1 MDTLHNS
8 TEQVTPHHVVKILI
22 EQTPTYNLISDRV
35 ESSDNV
41 FRNLCSYDHSLRSL
55 AVLGGLGEGLGGA
68 GGGKCGREEIRPA
81 QKLCVFELCVRQR
94 TQNSDWLKY

>member
-1 MDTLHNS
+1 MASSAPLLASVDL
-8 TEQVTPHHVVKILI
+8 QK
-22 EQTPTYNLISDRV
+22 PTVHQQCVN
-35 ESSDNV
+35 
-41 FRNLCSYDHSLRSL
+41 SLRSL

-68 GGGKCGREEIRPA
+68 GGGKCGRGEIRPA

>member
-1 MDTLHNS
+1 MSSNFM
-8 TEQVTPHHVVKILI
+8 KIHC
-22 EQTPTYNLISDRV
+22 
-35 ESSDNV
+35 ESLACV
-41 FRNLCSYDHSLRSL
+41 AL

-68 GGGKCGREEIRPA
+68 GGGKCGRGEIRPA